1 VAVWRIRGH
10 GGCHLL
16 RLVLDH
22 VGVVSLRVHHGRRAV
37 HVRRLEV
44 LRLRLHV
51 CAFEVLDG
59 GQRHGYCARRRAAIV
74 GRGQLLAVGRAV
86 VLLVL
91 VLLVV
96 LLLVLLDW
104 RERRRTLHLWRGLL
118 LRVVVVFL
126 LLVLLLLDDGR
137 GRRRAMRRSRGLVV
151 YYCWPCWVL
160 VHGGGDRDHSRGGVT
175 CTVAAA
181 VGSLR

>member
-1 VAVWRIRGH
+1 M
-10 GGCHLL
+10 
-16 RLVLDH
+16 
-22 VGVVSLRVHHGRRAV
+22 
-37 HVRRLEV
+37 
-44 LRLRLHV
+44 RLHV

-59 GQRHGYCARRRAAIV
+59 GQRHGYSARRRAAIV
-74 GRGQLLAVGRAV
+74 GRRGQLLGVGRAV
-86 VLLVL
+86 VLWML

-96 LLLVLLDW
+96 VLLLLLMLLDW

-118 LRVVVVFL
+118 LRQWVV
-126 LLVLLLLDDGR
+126 VLLLLLVDDGR

-151 YYCWPCWVL
+151 YYCWPACWVL
-160 VHGGGDRDHSRGGVT
+160 VHGGDRDHSRGGVT

>member
-1 VAVWRIRGH
+1 M
-10 GGCHLL
+10 
-16 RLVLDH
+16 
-22 VGVVSLRVHHGRRAV
+22 
-37 HVRRLEV
+37 
-44 LRLRLHV
+44 RLHV

-59 GQRHGYCARRRAAIV
+59 WQRHGHSARRRAAIV
-74 GRGQLLAVGRAV
+74 GRGGQLLGVGRAV
-86 VLLVL
+86 VLWVL

-96 LLLVLLDW
+96 LLLVLRDW

-118 LRVVVVFL
+118 LRQWVV
-126 LLVLLLLDDGR
+126 VLLLLLVDDGR

-151 YYCWPCWVL
+151 YYCWPACWVL
-160 VHGGGDRDHSRGGVT
+160 VHGGDRDHLRGGVT